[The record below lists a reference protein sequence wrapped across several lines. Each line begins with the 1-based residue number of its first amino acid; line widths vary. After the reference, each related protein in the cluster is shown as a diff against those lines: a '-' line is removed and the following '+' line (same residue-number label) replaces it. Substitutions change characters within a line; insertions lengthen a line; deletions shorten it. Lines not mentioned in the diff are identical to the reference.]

1 MSAERPVA
9 DAESL
14 TEPWWEATKND
25 QFLIQR
31 CRDCSNYQH
40 YPRPVCLKCS
50 STDLEY
56 VPSSGRGEIY
66 SFTVIHRA
74 MNPAFEAP
82 YVVALV
88 RLSEGPVTL
97 GNIID
102 VPLDDLRCD
111 LPVTVMWEDLP
122 DGRKLPLWTST

>member
-14 TEPWWEATKND
+14 TEPWWEATKNE

-31 CRDCSNYQH
+31 CRECSNYQH
-40 YPRPVCLKCS
+40 YPRPLCLKCS

-74 MNPAFEAP
+74 MNPAFEPP

-88 RLSEGPVTL
+88 RMSEGPVTL

-102 VPLDDLRCD
+102 VPHDDLRCD
-111 LPVTVMWEDLP
+111 LPVAVTWEELP
-122 DGRKLPLWTST
+122 DGRKLPIWTST